1 MSRYNETSW
10 STIGLIFC
18 IAISWFLPVGI
29 STAREVKQE
38 YDLPIYI
45 SQKVTISG
53 YSSYTITGEIKNRTN
68 EDVKVDYLE
77 IALSGRDGDTVYH
90 IDERLKRYDFIVPAN
105 STYTIRFDD
114 VVYTQLGSTVAHGE
128 LTNANISAC
137 IIDGKS
143 VELKKKDGD
152 YFVAQGGNS
161 SGYIYAIILGSLGLI
176 GSVAIIIYKVKD
188 KFF

>member
-18 IAISWFLPVGI
+18 LAISVLLYLGI
-29 STAREVKQE
+29 ESAREVKQE

-45 SQKVTISG
+45 SQEVTISG

-77 IALSGRDGDTVYH
+77 INLFGHGVYTEYV
-90 IDERLKRYDFIVPAN
+90 IDERLKTYDFIVPAN

-114 VVYTQLGSTVAHGE
+114 VVYTQPGNTIANGE
-128 LTNANISAC
+128 LTEVNISAC
-137 IIDGKS
+137 IINGKT
-143 VELKKKDGD
+143 VRLKEKDGD
-152 YFVAQGGNS
+152 YFVTQ
-161 SGYIYAIILGSLGLI
+161 SGDSTRYIYLIIIGSLGLI
-176 GSVAIIIYKVKD
+176 GAVAIIIYKIK
-188 KFF
+188 KNYF

>member
-1 MSRYNETSW
+1 MSRYNDTSW

-18 IAISWFLPVGI
+18 LAMSIFLFAGI
-29 STAREVKQE
+29 SAAREVKQE

-53 YSSYTITGEIKNRTN
+53 YSSYTITGAIKNRTN
-68 EDVKVDYLE
+68 KDVKVDYLE

-90 IDERLKRYDFIVPAN
+90 ISERLKEYNFVVPAN
-105 STYTIRFDD
+105 GTYTIRFDD
-114 VVYTQLGSTVAHGE
+114 VVYTQLGSTTAHGE

-143 VELKKKDGD
+143 VELKKQDGD
-152 YFVAQGGNS
+152 YFVSQGGNS
-161 SGYIYAIILGSLGLI
+161 SGYIIAIIIGSLGLM
-176 GSVAIIIYKVKD
+176 GAVAIIIYKIKD
-188 KFF
+188 NYF